1 MPPIR
6 PILVVH
12 SMKGVNALGVVAV
25 IKSAIGGIHII
36 TSSILHLHQMCD
48 EICLLNSLQCGWVR
62 VLPLCSFVKN
72 RFFLFFGN
80 LRFKHIIAT

>member
-6 PILVVH
+6 AILVVH
-12 SMKGVNALGVVAV
+12 SMEEVNALGFLEV
-25 IKSAIGGIHII
+25 IRSSIVGLHII
-36 TSSILHLHQMCD
+36 SILHLHQMCD
-48 EICLLNSLQCGWVR
+48 QICLQNSLQCGWVR

-80 LRFKHIIAT
+80 LRFGHIIAT